1 MTLRV
6 RQRNY
11 GLTFEHEGPG
21 GHTKALGCVWLEVP
35 TRPGPPHWHVFRCE
49 FGDDKPL
56 RIGDGLEEFREA
68 RFQHLGAAL
77 MWLVPELAA

>member
-11 GLTFEHEGPG
+11 GLAFEHEGPG
-21 GHTKALGCVWLEVP
+21 GHTKALGCVWEEDDY
-35 TRPGPPHWHVFRCE
+35 WHVFRCE

-56 RIGDGLEEFREA
+56 RIGDGLEEFREE
-68 RFQHLGAAL
+68 RFQNLGAAL
-77 MWLVPELAA
+77 MWLVPEELAA